1 MCVSKVVMVST
12 MGVTKTIKPKR
23 SDDKT
28 MHDCSVHGEVGTCCR
43 LWRLWS
49 FQLWKDL
56 SEGAEEIAIG
66 RRLQSETAP
75 VKE

>member
-1 MCVSKVVMVST
+1 MVSA

-28 MHDCSVHGEVGTCCR
+28 LHDRSVHGEVGTGCR

-49 FQLWKDL
+49 FQLWKDS

-66 RRLQSETAP
+66 RRLHSETAHG
-75 VKE
+75 KE